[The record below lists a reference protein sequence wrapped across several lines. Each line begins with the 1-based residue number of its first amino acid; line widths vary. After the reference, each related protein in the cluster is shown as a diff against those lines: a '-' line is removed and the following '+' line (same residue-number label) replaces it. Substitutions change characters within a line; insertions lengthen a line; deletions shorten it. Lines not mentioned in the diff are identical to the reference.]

1 MYKEADRFEGTRLG
15 GLVEGK
21 LKLGVVESA
30 GVLSM
35 PINRL
40 SQIEKK
46 LKLLREHK
54 NTFEQQTILTTGL
67 AKAQT
72 NQYLREEIQPQIREY
87 EEEYWEVIAQQMKV
101 VEIPELKAEVIVAE
115 IIEEVGQMEAQRQYP
130 DEVIQMLQEIRDKLN
145 QPGLTAAIK
154 LKGVILTIPPFV
166 GISYEGELDTDYF
179 LGQHFPTF
187 QKWVQTL
194 GENS

>member
-1 MYKEADRFEGTRLG
+1 VYKKGDRLEGTRLG

-72 NQYLREEIQPQIREY
+72 DQYLREEIQPQIREY

-154 LKGVILTIPPFV
+154 LKGVISTIPPFV

-187 QKWVQTL
+187 QKWIQTL
-194 GENS
+194 GEDS

>member
-1 MYKEADRFEGTRLG
+1 
-15 GLVEGK
+15 
-21 LKLGVVESA
+21 
-30 GVLSM
+30 M

-72 NQYLREEIQPQIREY
+72 DQYLREEIQPQIREY
-87 EEEYWEVIAQQMKV
+87 EEEYWEVIAQQTKV
-101 VEIPELKAEVIVAE
+101 MEIPELKAEVIVAE

-145 QPGLTAAIK
+145 QPGLTAATK
-154 LKGVILTIPPFV
+154 LKGVISTIPPFV
-166 GISYEGELDTDYF
+166 GISYEGELDTGYF

-187 QKWVQTL
+187 QKWIQTL